1 MARIAGGAESLDSR
15 AMEKKIPRY
24 RQIADAIIEKIGR
37 GEYKVGDTL
46 PTEEEFCAAYGASRN
61 TVREALRQALDIGL
75 IDRRRRSGTRVVSR
89 TPVRSLPEHS
99 GVLSHWTQHGPR
111 IPLTVDSVSLEPLPG
126 FLDETASRR
135 RWLRVVGRWHP
146 QTVPEPIGLTEIYVH
161 PEHRHI
167 QDLPNFRNRIL
178 YSPIDIEHAH
188 LVRLVRHELE
198 PTVLDT
204 RTAMLLAAPW
214 GMPALLVTRR
224 YYDEQERLIEVAI
237 NHFAAGR
244 YSYSVSYW
252 RGPPPSGE
260 EPAEAGRGPD

>member
-1 MARIAGGAESLDSR
+1 M
-15 AMEKKIPRY
+15 
-24 RQIADAIIEKIGR
+24 
-37 GEYKVGDTL
+37 
-46 PTEEEFCAAYGASRN
+46 
-61 TVREALRQALDIGL
+61 
-75 IDRRRRSGTRVVSR
+75 
-89 TPVRSLPEHS
+89 
-99 GVLSHWTQHGPR
+99 
-111 IPLTVDSVSLEPLPG
+111 
-126 FLDETASRR
+126 
-135 RWLRVVGRWHP
+135 
-146 QTVPEPIGLTEIYVH
+146 PEPIGLTEIYVH